1 MIGTLPLDV
10 VYKARIPQFYYNDG
24 SNVHVEYYTI
34 KEVKKA
40 IVTILRKQV
49 NMQPGW
55 LPYWKKA
62 PMPIYN
68 FVIDKKTED
77 CGSVKCL

>member
-10 VYKARIPQFYYNDG
+10 GYKARIPQFYYNDG

-34 KEVKKA
+34 KEVKA

-55 LPYWKKA
+55 SPCWKKA
-62 PMPIYN
+62 PMLFTILLSTKRP
-68 FVIDKKTED
+68 KT
-77 CGSVKCL
+77 VAA